1 MSKSIYS
8 LVLNDRVV
16 EELDRLAY
24 RQGTS
29 RSALI
34 NRILADYVSY
44 QTPEMRLRQVMDSA
58 VSALD
63 TVEALQLM
71 LQPAGSSMALRSAL
85 RYKYNP
91 TVKYSVELNKTA
103 GAEVGLLKVS
113 LRSQSSSLLYY
124 FGAFCSL
131 WHRLEG
137 IPDSCWEEGRFQRP
151 LRVRAALPGEL
162 LGREIV
168 QYVACFDS
176 ALKDYFAL
184 LDQPEAAASAVVRRL
199 AAYNGCF
206 KE

>member
-1 MSKSIYS
+1 MKKSVYS

-16 EELDRLAY
+16 EELDQLAY

-44 QTPEMRLRQVMDSA
+44 QTPEMRLRQVLDSA

-63 TVEALQLM
+63 TVDALQLM
-71 LQPAGSSMALRSAL
+71 LQPAGTSMALRSAL

-91 TVKYSVELNKTA
+91 TVKYAVELHKTP
-103 GAEVGLLKVS
+103 GPEVGLLKVS
-113 LRSQSSSLLYY
+113 LRSQSQSLLYY
-124 FGAFCSL
+124 FSSFCSL
-131 WHRLEG
+131 WHRIEG
-137 IPDSCWEEGRFQRP
+137 VPGAGWEEGRYQRP
-151 LRVRAALPGEL
+151 LRLTVSVPGDR

-168 QYVACFDS
+168 DYVACFDG

>member
-1 MSKSIYS
+1 MMKSVYS

-24 RQGTS
+24 RQGIS
-29 RSALI
+29 RSAMI

-44 QTPEMRLRQVMDSA
+44 QTPEMRLQQVMDSA

-85 RYKYNP
+85 RFKYNP
-91 TVKYSVELNKTA
+91 TIKYAVELNKGA
-103 GAEVGLLKVS
+103 GPEVGQLKVS
-113 LRSQSSSLLYY
+113 LRSQSQNLLYY
-124 FGAFCSL
+124 FSAFCGL

-137 IPDSCWEEGRFQRP
+137 ILDAGWETGRYLRP
-151 LRVRAALPGEL
+151 LRLQAAIPGDR
-162 LGREIV
+162 LGKEIV
-168 QYVACFDS
+168 EYVACFDS
-176 ALKDYFAL
+176 ALKDYFSL